1 MLGLCRAFGRDGHS
15 VELLTTD
22 PSASAE
28 GDEQQLGTLRIRT
41 FRRDWP
47 ERLCP
52 SRGLRRALLQTNA
65 DIVHHHS
72 LWLRTLHYANRAC
85 SHLVISPRG
94 MMSSW
99 AWHHRSGRKRLARWL
114 VHPGAMESALG
125 WHATSTEE
133 EKDIRSLG
141 FQQPACLAPNGVD
154 ASTQT
159 EIEES
164 RRHWQSA
171 CPETAG
177 RPVALFY
184 SRFHQKKRVLELID
198 SWLEHSPKDWL
209 LLLAGIPEEFT
220 PQALEDYASRL
231 SGAGRVRAFASLGRP
246 PPYAVANLFL
256 LPSHNENFGLVV
268 AEAMAYGV
276 PALVTDSTP
285 WKELNHRALGW
296 CVPWQDFGA
305 TLAGATAEGPERL
318 RARGAIARTWVLEN
332 FSWDKSAKILADFYA
347 TLKAGTTQ

>member
-1 MLGLCRAFGRDGHS
+1 
-15 VELLTTD
+15 
-22 PSASAE
+22 
-28 GDEQQLGTLRIRT
+28 
-41 FRRDWP
+41 
-47 ERLCP
+47 
-52 SRGLRRALLQTNA
+52 
-65 DIVHHHS
+65 
-72 LWLRTLHYANRAC
+72 
-85 SHLVISPRG
+85 
-94 MMSSW
+94 
-99 AWHHRSGRKRLARWL
+99 
-114 VHPGAMESALG
+114 MESALG